1 MVVFQAFRVGNC
13 RSERRSAFALS
24 PFSNPFLLFGVG
36 GSLLLHVPAMR
47 LAPTQRL
54 LRLQPLELE
63 TWLGRVGI
71 ALSVVVVVELHKL
84 VRREPAGARGAD

>member
-1 MVVFQAFRVGNC
+1 M
-13 RSERRSAFALS
+13 
-24 PFSNPFLLFGVG
+24 
-36 GSLLLHVPAMR
+36 H